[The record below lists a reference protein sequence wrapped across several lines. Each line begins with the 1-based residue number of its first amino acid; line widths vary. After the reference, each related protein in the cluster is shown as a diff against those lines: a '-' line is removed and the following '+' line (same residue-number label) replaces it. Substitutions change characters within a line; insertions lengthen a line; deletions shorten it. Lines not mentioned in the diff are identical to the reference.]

1 MMNILSLGAG
11 VQSSTVF
18 LMSCRG
24 KLPKLDCAI
33 FADTGWEPKAV
44 YEWLEVLEGEGQ
56 KAGIPIHRVG
66 KPTLREDALRSRMN
80 KSDYDKIEG
89 GRWVSMPLYTEQRD
103 SGELGQIRRQC
114 TKEYKIEPIEK
125 KIRQLWGDQERKVG
139 SISQWM
145 GISGDEKRRMRTS
158 RHYWIY
164 FYYPLV
170 FAFERPWHRHD
181 CVNWLT
187 QQGFDSVPCSAC
199 LGCPYHSDDEW
210 RKIKENP
217 EQWADVVAFDEAIRV
232 GGGMR
237 GDTFL
242 HRSCKPLP
250 MVDLESLE
258 DKGQQ
263 NWLNECEGM
272 CGV

>member
-1 MMNILSLGAG
+1 
-11 VQSSTVF
+11 
-18 LMSCRG
+18 MSCKG
-24 KLPKLDCAI
+24 VLPKLDAAI
-33 FADTGWEPKAV
+33 FADTGWEPQAV
-44 YEWLEVLEGEGQ
+44 YQWLDILEHEGK
-56 KAGIPIHRVG
+56 KAGIPMYRVS
-66 KPTLREDALRSRMN
+66 TSNIRDDAMRSGVR
-80 KSDYDKIEG
+80 KAVYAHIEG
-89 GRWVSMPLYTEQRD
+89 GRAVSMPYFTD
-103 SGELGQIRRQC
+103 HDGQIGQLKRQC
-114 TKEYKIEPIEK
+114 TREYKIDPIGR
-125 KIRQLWGDQERKVG
+125 KIRELWGDRERKVG

-170 FAFERPWHRHD
+170 FAFDRPWHRHD
-181 CVNWLT
+181 CVNWLK
-187 QQGFDSVPCSAC
+187 QQGFTDVPRSAC
-199 LGCPYHSDDEW
+199 LGCPFHTDEEW
-210 RKIKENP
+210 KRIRERP
-217 EQWADVVAFDEAIRV
+217 DEWADVVAFDASIRHI
-232 GGGMR
+232 GGLR

-272 CGV
+272 CGI